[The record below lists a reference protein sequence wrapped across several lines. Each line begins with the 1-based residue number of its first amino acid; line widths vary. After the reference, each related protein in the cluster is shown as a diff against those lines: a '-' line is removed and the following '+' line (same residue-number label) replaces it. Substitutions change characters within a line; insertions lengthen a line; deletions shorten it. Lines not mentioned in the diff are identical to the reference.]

1 MTANFTVGLVRLR
14 WHTLCAAT
22 IRVSPIT
29 AHEWQPHRRQAR
41 MTSAGRCAG
50 ERNRLRYDGR
60 RIRNFDRRI
69 EIAFPVIEP
78 RLQAKLKDFLELQ
91 LADTVKGW
99 RMQPD
104 GNYSRSPNKDVPG
117 LRFQERFYEILQAE
131 NRPSAATGVAID

>member
-1 MTANFTVGLVRLR
+1 M
-14 WHTLCAAT
+14 
-22 IRVSPIT
+22 
-29 AHEWQPHRRQAR
+29 
-41 MTSAGRCAG
+41 MAGGWCRAISIVASK
-50 ERNRLRYDGR
+50 LL
-60 RIRNFDRRI
+60 FLSSK
-69 EIAFPVIEP
+69 P